1 MILSPLQKLTNNVGD
16 LGKIIDAT
24 ALNACPKSK
33 KSPIWSH
40 CSSLTFSVP
49 CCILFRVLMMR
60 TVTITRDKI
69 LRTFYPRRLDRV
81 ICGISLSATY
91 DGIKCSDWPILSICP
106 PIGK

>member
-1 MILSPLQKLTNNVGD
+1 
-16 LGKIIDAT
+16 
-24 ALNACPKSK
+24 
-33 KSPIWSH
+33 
-40 CSSLTFSVP
+40 
-49 CCILFRVLMMR
+49 MMR
-60 TVTITRDKI
+60 TVTIPRDKI